1 MKLMVFL
8 GRVLL
13 TIRYFF
19 YFWFLLY
26 LLTILNILNAFRYK
40 RYIDGSYEDAN

>member
-26 LLTILNILNAFRYK
+26 LLTILNAFRYK